1 VAPRVKFS
9 GRRVIKSEEV
19 IKKEA
24 CGPRVKFSG
33 RKVIK
38 SEEVNFFRAPGDHAL
53 SADEFDP
60 ERAKEAFARKN
71 RISEQE
77 SYERGLSEG
86 IRKGRELEKNET
98 LQTLQA
104 MSVIVK
110 EMSAL
115 KKSTL
120 ENLEGE
126 IVQLSLAVAEK
137 VIHLEATTNRE
148 VIRGVLKEA
157 IKNIGDRENM
167 KIRVHPQDF
176 HFMIEIKN
184 DFLQSFDG
192 IRNMTFAE
200 DESIQRGGAI
210 IETICGEV
218 DARLDQQYN
227 EMKTAMTGIEGI
239 RNFSR
244 RIGDA

>member
-1 VAPRVKFS
+1 MKLS
-9 GRRVIKSEEV
+9 GH
-19 IKKEA
+19 
-24 CGPRVKFSG
+24 
-33 RKVIK
+33 KVIK
-38 SEEVNFFRAPGDHAL
+38 SEEVKFFKAPGDHAL
-53 SADEFDP
+53 PADGFDP
-60 ERAKEAFARKN
+60 KRVKEAFARKI
-71 RISEQE
+71 RITEQE
-77 SYERGLSEG
+77 CYEKGLSDG

-115 KKSTL
+115 KKNTL

-148 VIRGVLKEA
+148 VIRDVLKEA

-184 DFLQSFDG
+184 DFLQGFDG
-192 IRNMTFAE
+192 IRNVTFAE

-210 IETICGEV
+210 IETVCGEV

-227 EMKTAMTGIEGI
+227 EIKTAMTA
-239 RNFSR
+239 SK
-244 RIGDA
+244 

>member
-1 VAPRVKFS
+1 MKL
-9 GRRVIKSEEV
+9 
-19 IKKEA
+19 
-24 CGPRVKFSG
+24 SG

-38 SEEVNFFRAPGDHAL
+38 SEDVNFFKAPGDYSL
-53 SADEFDP
+53 TADGFDP
-60 ERAKEAFARKN
+60 ERVKEAFARKI
-71 RISEQE
+71 RITEQE
-77 SYERGLSEG
+77 CYERGLADG

-110 EMSAL
+110 EMATL
-115 KKSTL
+115 KKSAMESL
-120 ENLEGE
+120 EEE
-126 IVQLSLAVAEK
+126 IVQLSLSVAEK

-184 DFLQSFDG
+184 DFLQGFDG
-192 IRNMTFAE
+192 IRNVTFAE

-210 IETICGEV
+210 IETVCGEV

-227 EMKTAMTGIEGI
+227 EIKAAMTA
-239 RNFSR
+239 SK
-244 RIGDA
+244 

>member
-1 VAPRVKFS
+1 MAPRVKFS

-115 KKSTL
+115 KKSTI
-120 ENLEGE
+120 ENLEEE

-137 VIHLEATTNRE
+137 VIHLEATTHRE

-157 IKNIGDRENM
+157 IKN
-167 KIRVHPQDF
+167 
-176 HFMIEIKN
+176 
-184 DFLQSFDG
+184 
-192 IRNMTFAE
+192 
-200 DESIQRGGAI
+200 
-210 IETICGEV
+210 
-218 DARLDQQYN
+218 
-227 EMKTAMTGIEGI
+227 
-239 RNFSR
+239 
-244 RIGDA
+244 

>member
-1 VAPRVKFS
+1 MKLS
-9 GRRVIKSEEV
+9 GH
-19 IKKEA
+19 
-24 CGPRVKFSG
+24 
-33 RKVIK
+33 KVIK
-38 SEEVNFFRAPGDHAL
+38 SEEVKFFKAPGDHAL
-53 SADEFDP
+53 PADGFDP
-60 ERAKEAFARKN
+60 ERVKEAFARKI
-71 RISEQE
+71 RITEQE
-77 SYERGLSEG
+77 CYEKGLSDG

-115 KKSTL
+115 KKNTL
-120 ENLEGE
+120 EKLEGE

-176 HFMIEIKN
+176 HFMTEIKN
-184 DFLQSFDG
+184 DFLQGFDG
-192 IRNMTFAE
+192 IRNVTFAE

-210 IETICGEV
+210 IETVCGEV

-227 EMKTAMTGIEGI
+227 EIKTAMTA
-239 RNFSR
+239 SK
-244 RIGDA
+244 

>member
-1 VAPRVKFS
+1 
-9 GRRVIKSEEV
+9 
-19 IKKEA
+19 
-24 CGPRVKFSG
+24 
-33 RKVIK
+33 
-38 SEEVNFFRAPGDHAL
+38 
-53 SADEFDP
+53 
-60 ERAKEAFARKN
+60 
-71 RISEQE
+71 
-77 SYERGLSEG
+77 
-86 IRKGRELEKNET
+86 
-98 LQTLQA
+98 
-104 MSVIVK
+104 MSIIVK

-115 KKSTL
+115 KKNTL

-176 HFMIEIKN
+176 QFMIEIKN

-227 EMKTAMTGIEGI
+227 EMKAAMTGIERI
-239 RNFSR
+239 RKFSR